1 MARAEPGH
9 FIFLDALRLW
19 RNVRAKRG
27 QSPHPLKDKN
37 VYSFFGGRSERS
49 EDNPFIIPRNK
60 KWRGRSPDILFS
72 LTPHPRMSE
81 RSEDNPL
88 LIPSQNGEGGARHF
102 IFLDAPPQDVRAKRG
117 EIDSMNYHII
127 LYLRVNIP
135 LI

>member
-27 QSPHPLKDKN
+27 
-37 VYSFFGGRSERS
+37 
-49 EDNPFIIPRNK
+49 
-60 KWRGRSPDILFS
+60 
-72 LTPHPRMSE
+72 
-81 RSEDNPL
+81 
-88 LIPSQNGEGGARHF
+88 
-102 IFLDAPPQDVRAKRG
+102 

-135 LI
+135 LV